1 MCLAPLVIPSATN
14 LVVSGN
20 QLRVAATA
28 TCHLRRS
35 IEDASTPPSVALP
48 SFTPWWKCPCIADAL
63 ASAATVRP
71 EQPLTAM
78 LPSSL
83 PRRLPQGVPPPLPSP
98 RSQEK
103 LLRMGHIFDQTLEN
117 YKFLPPII
125 AEDKLV

>member
-1 MCLAPLVIPSATN
+1 
-14 LVVSGN
+14 
-20 QLRVAATA
+20 
-28 TCHLRRS
+28 
-35 IEDASTPPSVALP
+35 VALP

-98 RSQEK
+98 RSQISSK
-103 LLRMGHIFDQTLEN
+103 QTKSSN
-117 YKFLPPII
+117 GTVGLPISLQMI
-125 AEDKLV
+125 GGASGE

>member
-98 RSQEK
+98 RSQISSK
-103 LLRMGHIFDQTLEN
+103 QTKSSN
-117 YKFLPPII
+117 GTVGLPISLQMI
-125 AEDKLV
+125 GGASGE